1 MKKTKMIEVNI
12 EDLIEETIRERLHD
26 LYNELADPFMP
37 IFDGEDADREERK
50 VRKLRKAVKMVH
62 NWFALPEDYL

>member
-12 EDLIEETIRERLHD
+12 EDLIEETIRERLAD

-37 IFDGEDADREERK
+37 IYDTEDPDREERK
-50 VRKLRKAVKMVH
+50 VRKLRKAIRKVH
-62 NWFALPEDYL
+62 NWFALEEDKI

>member
-1 MKKTKMIEVNI
+1 MKIKIDI
-12 EDLIEETIRERLHD
+12 DDLIEETMRERLAD

-50 VRKLRKAVKMVH
+50 VRKLRRAVKMVH
-62 NWFALPEDYL
+62 NWFALPEDQL